1 MSAVPV
7 IDLTAWFHGD
17 ENDRRQAAARVD
29 DAVSAGPL
37 DRWRSNRHRV
47 LPPAP
52 SAPDEELLSLIYVP
66 SHVKAVGGITSR
78 SASCSL
84 PSSISRFVR

>member
-37 DRWRSNRHRV
+37 DRRPV
-47 LPPAP
+47 ALEP
-52 SAPDEELLSLIYVP
+52 
-66 SHVKAVGGITSR
+66 
-78 SASCSL
+78 
-84 PSSISRFVR
+84 PSSTATRPQRP